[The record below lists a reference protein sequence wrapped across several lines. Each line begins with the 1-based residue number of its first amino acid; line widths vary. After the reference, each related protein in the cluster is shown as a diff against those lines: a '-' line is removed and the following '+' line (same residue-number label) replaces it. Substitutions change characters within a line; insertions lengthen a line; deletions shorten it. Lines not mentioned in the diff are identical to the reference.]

1 MTGCLEL
8 PRAETFL
15 VNSNASPAVLA
26 APDDSHLSAGLLFL
40 LAMSCG
46 VIVANLYYAQP
57 LVGPIS
63 ASIGL
68 APGAS
73 GLIVTLTQVGY
84 ALGLLLIVPLADLI
98 ENRRLVV
105 TALLVTLAALLA
117 AAVATNQ
124 WLFLAAAFVVG
135 VTCVAAQVLV
145 PYAAHF
151 TAEAHRG
158 RAVGTVMTGLLL
170 GIMLSRPIASII
182 ADVWSWHAVY
192 CASAV
197 AMALLIGV
205 LARKLPQRQPS
216 ASMGYLAL
224 LGSMGKLVLTTP
236 ILRRRALYHALMFGA
251 FSVFWTTAPLL
262 LAGPAFRIS
271 QAGIAVFALV
281 GVAGAVAAPIAGQ
294 LADRGWT
301 RPATAVAM
309 LLVLGAFASSR
320 TATHGSHGELLL
332 LGACGVLIDLGVAAN
347 LVLGQRAIFVLGAEY
362 RSRLNG
368 LYMATF
374 FLGGA
379 LGSSLGAWSYF
390 AYGWPAAVLLGAA
403 APTLG
408 LAYFAT
414 ELCRKSAR

>member
-1 MTGCLEL
+1 M
-8 PRAETFL
+8 
-15 VNSNASPAVLA
+15 NSNASSAVLA
-26 APDDSHLSAGLLFL
+26 ASDDSHLSAGLLFL
-40 LAMSCG
+40 LAVASG
-46 VIVANLYYAQP
+46 LIVANLYYAQP

-105 TALLVTLAALLA
+105 TALLVTLGALLA
-117 AAVATNQ
+117 AALATDRG
-124 WLFLAAAFVVG
+124 LFLPAAFVIG
-135 VTCVAAQVLV
+135 LSCVAAQVLV

-170 GIMLSRPIASII
+170 GIMLSRPTASVIAG
-182 ADVWSWHAVY
+182 VWSWHAVY
-192 CASAV
+192 FASAV
-197 AMALLIGV
+197 ALAVLIAV
-205 LARKLPQRQPS
+205 LARKLPQRRPS

-224 LGSMGKLVLTTP
+224 LGSMGNLLLTTA

-262 LAGPAFRIS
+262 LAGPAFRVS
-271 QAGIAVFALV
+271 QTGIALFALA
-281 GVAGAVAAPIAGQ
+281 GVAGAIAAPIAGQ
-294 LADRGWT
+294 LADRGWS

-309 LLVLGAFASSR
+309 LLVLGGFALSR
-320 TATHGSHGELLL
+320 TAIHGTHAELLL
-332 LGACGVLIDLGVAAN
+332 LGACGILIDLGVAAN

-379 LGSSLGAWSYF
+379 VGSSLGAWSYF
-390 AYGWPAAVLLGAA
+390 THGWSTAVLLGAA

-408 LAYFAT
+408 LLCFAT
-414 ELCRKSAR
+414 ELGRKAVR

>member
-1 MTGCLEL
+1 M
-8 PRAETFL
+8 
-15 VNSNASPAVLA
+15 NSNASSAVLA
-26 APDDSHLSAGLLFL
+26 ASDDSHLSAGLLFL
-40 LAMSCG
+40 LAVASG
-46 VIVANLYYAQP
+46 LIVANLYYAQP

-105 TALLVTLAALLA
+105 TALLVTLGALLA
-117 AAVATNQ
+117 AALATDR
-124 WLFLAAAFVVG
+124 WLFLPAAFVIG
-135 VTCVAAQVLV
+135 LSCVAAQVLV

-170 GIMLSRPIASII
+170 GIMLSRPTASVIAG
-182 ADVWSWHAVY
+182 VWSWHAVY
-192 CASAV
+192 FASAV
-197 AMALLIGV
+197 ALAVLIAV
-205 LARKLPQRQPS
+205 LARKLPQRRPS

-224 LGSMGKLVLTTP
+224 LGSMGNLLFTTA

-262 LAGPAFRIS
+262 LAGPAFRVS
-271 QAGIAVFALV
+271 QTGIALFALV
-281 GVAGAVAAPIAGQ
+281 GVAGAIAAPIAGQ

-309 LLVLGAFASSR
+309 LLVLGGFALSR
-320 TATHGSHGELLL
+320 TAIHGTHAELLL
-332 LGACGVLIDLGVAAN
+332 LGACGILIDLGVAAN

-379 LGSSLGAWSYF
+379 VGSSLGAWSYF
-390 AYGWPAAVLLGAA
+390 THGWSTAVLLGAA

-408 LAYFAT
+408 LLCFAT
-414 ELCRKSAR
+414 ESGRKAVR

>member
-1 MTGCLEL
+1 MSEPDVC
-8 PRAETFL
+8 PAAETRDQ
-15 VNSNASPAVLA
+15 A
-26 APDDSHLSAGLLFL
+26 APAGRAVPDDQPGLSGGLVRLM
-40 LAMSCG
+40 AVTCA
-46 VIVANLYYAQP
+46 VTVANLYYAQP

-105 TALLVTLAALLA
+105 TALLVTLGALLA
-117 AAVATNQ
+117 AALATDRG
-124 WLFLAAAFVVG
+124 LFLPAAFVIG
-135 VTCVAAQVLV
+135 LSCVAAQVLV

-170 GIMLSRPIASII
+170 GIMLSRPTASVIAG
-182 ADVWSWHAVY
+182 VWSWHAVY
-192 CASAV
+192 FASAV
-197 AMALLIGV
+197 ALAVLIAV
-205 LARKLPQRQPS
+205 LARKLPQRRPS

-224 LGSMGKLVLTTP
+224 LGSMGNLLLTTA

-262 LAGPAFRIS
+262 LAGPAFRVS
-271 QAGIAVFALV
+271 QTGIALFALV
-281 GVAGAVAAPIAGQ
+281 GVAGAIAAPIAGQ

-309 LLVLGAFASSR
+309 LLVLGGFALSR
-320 TATHGSHGELLL
+320 TAIHGTHAELLL
-332 LGACGVLIDLGVAAN
+332 LGACGILIDLGVAAN

-379 LGSSLGAWSYF
+379 VGSSLGAWSYF
-390 AYGWPAAVLLGAA
+390 THGWSTAVLLGAA

-408 LAYFAT
+408 LLCFAT
-414 ELCRKSAR
+414 ELGRKAVR

>member
-1 MTGCLEL
+1 M
-8 PRAETFL
+8 
-15 VNSNASPAVLA
+15 NSNALSAVLA
-26 APDDSHLSAGLLFL
+26 ASDDSHLSAGLLFL
-40 LAMSCG
+40 LAVASG
-46 VIVANLYYAQP
+46 LIVANLYYAQP

-105 TALLVTLAALLA
+105 TALLVTLGALLA
-117 AAVATNQ
+117 AALATDR
-124 WLFLAAAFVVG
+124 WLFLPAAFVIG
-135 VTCVAAQVLV
+135 LSCVAAQVLV

-170 GIMLSRPIASII
+170 GIMLSRPTASVIAG
-182 ADVWSWHAVY
+182 VWSWHAVY
-192 CASAV
+192 FASAV
-197 AMALLIGV
+197 ALAALIAV
-205 LARKLPQRQPS
+205 LARKLPQRRPS

-224 LGSMGKLVLTTP
+224 LGSMGNLLLTTA

-262 LAGPAFRIS
+262 LAGPAFRVS
-271 QAGIAVFALV
+271 QAGIALFALV
-281 GVAGAVAAPIAGQ
+281 GVAGAIAAPIAGQ
-294 LADRGWT
+294 LADRGWS

-309 LLVLGAFASSR
+309 LLVLGGFALSR
-320 TATHGSHGELLL
+320 TATHGSHTELLL

-379 LGSSLGAWSYF
+379 VGSSVGAWSYF
-390 AYGWPAAVLLGAA
+390 THGWSAVVLLGAA

-408 LAYFAT
+408 LLYFAT
-414 ELCRKSAR
+414 ESGRKAVR

>member
-1 MTGCLEL
+1 
-8 PRAETFL
+8 
-15 VNSNASPAVLA
+15 VNSCASSAVLA
-26 APDDSHLSAGLLFL
+26 APDRSQMSTGLLFL
-40 LAMSCG
+40 LAVACG

-68 APGAS
+68 APGVS

-84 ALGLLLIVPLADLI
+84 GLGLLLIVPLADLI

-105 TALLVTLAALLA
+105 TALLVTLCALLA
-117 AAVATNQ
+117 AALSQNQ
-124 WLFLAAAFVVG
+124 WLFLTAAFVIG
-135 VTCVAAQVLV
+135 LSCVAAQILV

-151 TAEAHRG
+151 TPEAQRG
-158 RAVGTVMTGLLL
+158 RAVGNVMTGLLL
-170 GIMLSRPIASII
+170 GIMFSRPLASTIAGVS
-182 ADVWSWHAVY
+182 SWHAVY
-192 CASAV
+192 FASAV
-197 AMALLIGV
+197 VLAILIGV
-205 LARKLPQRQPS
+205 LSRRLPQRHPS
-216 ASMGYLAL
+216 AAMDYLSLLRSMGH
-224 LGSMGKLVLTTP
+224 LVLTTP
-236 ILRRRALYHALMFGA
+236 VLRRRAIYHALMFGA
-251 FSVFWTTAPLL
+251 FSVFWTTVPLL

-281 GVAGAVAAPIAGQ
+281 GVAGAIAAPIAGR

-309 LLVLGAFASSR
+309 GVALAACALSHSATSGSR
-320 TATHGSHGELLL
+320 ADLYL
-332 LGACGVLIDLGVAAN
+332 LGACGVLLDLGVAAN

-374 FLGGA
+374 FFGGA

-390 AYGWPAAVLLGAA
+390 TYGWGASTALGAA
-403 APTLG
+403 APLLG
-408 LAYFAT
+408 LVYFGT
-414 ELCRKSAR
+414 ELYRKRTS

>member
-1 MTGCLEL
+1 
-8 PRAETFL
+8 
-15 VNSNASPAVLA
+15 VNSNASSAVLA
-26 APDDSHLSAGLLFL
+26 VPDDSRLSAGLLFL
-40 LAMSCG
+40 LAMASG

-105 TALLVTLAALLA
+105 TALLVTLGALLA
-117 AAVATNQ
+117 AALATDR
-124 WLFLAAAFVVG
+124 WLFLPAAFVIG
-135 VTCVAAQVLV
+135 LSCVAAQVLV

-170 GIMLSRPIASII
+170 GIMLSRPTASVIAG
-182 ADVWSWHAVY
+182 VWSWHAVY
-192 CASAV
+192 FASAV
-197 AMALLIGV
+197 ALALLIAV
-205 LARKLPQRQPS
+205 LARKLPQRRPS
-216 ASMGYLAL
+216 ASMSYLAL
-224 LGSMGKLVLTTP
+224 LGSMGNLLLTTP

-262 LAGPAFRIS
+262 LAGPAFRVS
-271 QAGIAVFALV
+271 QTGIALFALV
-281 GVAGAVAAPIAGQ
+281 GVAGAIAAPIAGQ
-294 LADRGWT
+294 LADRGWA

-309 LLVLGAFASSR
+309 LLVLGGFALSR
-320 TATHGSHGELLL
+320 TATHGTHAELLL
-332 LGACGVLIDLGVAAN
+332 LGACGILIDLGVAAN

-390 AYGWPAAVLLGAA
+390 THGGWSAAVLLGAA

-408 LAYFAT
+408 LVYFGT
-414 ELCRKSAR
+414 ELGWKPAR

>member
-1 MTGCLEL
+1 M
-8 PRAETFL
+8 
-15 VNSNASPAVLA
+15 NSNASSAVLA
-26 APDDSHLSAGLLFL
+26 VPDDSHLSAGLLFL
-40 LAMSCG
+40 LAMASG

-105 TALLVTLAALLA
+105 TALLVTLGALLA
-117 AAVATNQ
+117 AALATDRG
-124 WLFLAAAFVVG
+124 LFLPAAFVIG
-135 VTCVAAQVLV
+135 LSCVAAQVLV

-170 GIMLSRPIASII
+170 GIMLSRPTASVIAG
-182 ADVWSWHAVY
+182 VWSWHAVY
-192 CASAV
+192 FASAV
-197 AMALLIGV
+197 ALAVLIAV
-205 LARKLPQRQPS
+205 LARKLPQRRPS

-224 LGSMGKLVLTTP
+224 LGSMGNLLLTTA

-262 LAGPAFRIS
+262 LAGPAFRVS
-271 QAGIAVFALV
+271 QAGIALFALV
-281 GVAGAVAAPIAGQ
+281 GVAGAIAAPIAGQ

-309 LLVLGAFASSR
+309 LLVLGGFALSR
-320 TATHGSHGELLL
+320 TAIHGTHAELLL
-332 LGACGVLIDLGVAAN
+332 LGACGILIDLGVAAN

-379 LGSSLGAWSYF
+379 VGSSLGAWSYF
-390 AYGWPAAVLLGAA
+390 THGWSTAVLLGAA

-408 LAYFAT
+408 LLCFAT
-414 ELCRKSAR
+414 ELGRKAVR